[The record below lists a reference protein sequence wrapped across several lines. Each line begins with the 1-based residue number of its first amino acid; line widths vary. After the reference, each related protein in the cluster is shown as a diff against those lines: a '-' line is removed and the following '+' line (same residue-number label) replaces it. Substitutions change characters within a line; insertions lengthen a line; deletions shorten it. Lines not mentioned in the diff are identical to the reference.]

1 VNFNVF
7 RSAYDSSSTCGY
19 RDVLVNMCFE
29 NDITT
34 REFFER
40 VSILCMCR
48 VAVMIHDVCML
59 CVFGGERECA
69 QCIFYISVPKYICL
83 CRSISRSL
91 FLSGLGIN
99 RHVCE
104 LQLAL
109 KEFVTLRSLDGHK
122 RYVAFRNMRCE

>member
-1 VNFNVF
+1 MNLNAFL
-7 RSAYDSSSTCGY
+7 SAYDSSLTCGY

-59 CVFGGERECA
+59 CVWEGKRVRSM
-69 QCIFYISVPKYICL
+69 YLLYICP
-83 CRSISRSL
+83 
-91 FLSGLGIN
+91 
-99 RHVCE
+99 
-104 LQLAL
+104 
-109 KEFVTLRSLDGHK
+109 
-122 RYVAFRNMRCE
+122 